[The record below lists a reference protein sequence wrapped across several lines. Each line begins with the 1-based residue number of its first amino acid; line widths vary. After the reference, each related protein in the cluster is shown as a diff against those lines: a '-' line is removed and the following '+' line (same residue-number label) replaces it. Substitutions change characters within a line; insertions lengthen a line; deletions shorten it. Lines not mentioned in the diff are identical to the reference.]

1 MMFAVAAQS
10 RVDDEVPLPGF
21 APELRFVVAAA
32 RLASGGAAGP
42 TLDRAGAQVRNW
54 DIVHRG
60 LAHHGLVGLAVPGL
74 LRTRAVPAA
83 MATLLTSEHGAH
95 VVGVMHRMR
104 ELVRI
109 GRALD
114 AAGIRHLFIKGIA
127 LSVQLHADPLVRGG
141 RDIDVMIER
150 SRLRDAEQ
158 ILRDL
163 DYELPIHATPAD
175 PDVTEPAKESG
186 WVHRESRMLVELHDR
201 LCDNHALLPWDFA
214 TLWAERETVTIG
226 GMAVPTMARRRLPVY
241 LAVHGIRHGWQR
253 MLWLVDLAAVLDTS
267 ETWDVALDDAAAQGL
282 EGMMLHV
289 GWALHHWLG
298 RPVPAEI
305 SARGRR
311 RIDVRLLNW
320 LVARFQDGPDW
331 YETLPRNSVR
341 RFIAGS
347 VWSRAI
353 TYMMKPSGGF
363 WRRQLAFDLSSPQD
377 RAAFALPDRLNWL
390 YPLIRPFGWAIR
402 RLR

>member
-127 LSVQLHADPLVRGG
+127 LSV
-141 RDIDVMIER
+141 
-150 SRLRDAEQ
+150 
-158 ILRDL
+158 
-163 DYELPIHATPAD
+163 
-175 PDVTEPAKESG
+175 
-186 WVHRESRMLVELHDR
+186 
-201 LCDNHALLPWDFA
+201 
-214 TLWAERETVTIG
+214 
-226 GMAVPTMARRRLPVY
+226 
-241 LAVHGIRHGWQR
+241 
-253 MLWLVDLAAVLDTS
+253 
-267 ETWDVALDDAAAQGL
+267 
-282 EGMMLHV
+282 
-289 GWALHHWLG
+289 
-298 RPVPAEI
+298 
-305 SARGRR
+305 
-311 RIDVRLLNW
+311 
-320 LVARFQDGPDW
+320 
-331 YETLPRNSVR
+331 
-341 RFIAGS
+341 
-347 VWSRAI
+347 
-353 TYMMKPSGGF
+353 
-363 WRRQLAFDLSSPQD
+363 
-377 RAAFALPDRLNWL
+377 
-390 YPLIRPFGWAIR
+390 
-402 RLR
+402 